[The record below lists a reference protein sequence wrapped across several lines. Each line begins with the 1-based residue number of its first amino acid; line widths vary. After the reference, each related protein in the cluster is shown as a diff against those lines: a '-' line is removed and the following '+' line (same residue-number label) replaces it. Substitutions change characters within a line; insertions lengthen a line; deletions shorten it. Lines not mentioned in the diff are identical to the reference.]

1 MTAMLYRRFGR
12 TELSM
17 PVLTCGGMRYQHR
30 WQDVP
35 LDDIPADKQANLEAT
50 VRRAL
55 DLGINHIETA
65 RGYGS
70 SERQL
75 SQILPEIPRERIIV
89 QTKIQPLADPGQFLV
104 DFHDSLG
111 RLGLSYVDLLGIHG
125 INDHETLWWTVRPG
139 GCLEAARE
147 LVAEGKVRHV
157 GFSTHGPLEVIQAAI
172 AHNRGEGFDYVNLH
186 WYYIFQQNW
195 PAIEAATRADMG
207 VFTISPSDKGGMLY
221 KPTDRLVDLCQSLHP
236 LVFNVLFCLA
246 HPQVHTLSIGA
257 ACPGEFDLPASA
269 IPLLDRKDELLPPIQ
284 ERLRKALVD
293 AVGEDLADRYAEGL
307 PAWQDSP
314 GYMNMRVMLWLRNLV
329 LAYDMLDYGKMR
341 YNLLGNGG
349 HWFPGLNA
357 GHVHELDLEKALA
370 GSPFKDKI
378 PQWLRETHAL
388 LYEAPKQRL
397 SQS

>member
-1 MTAMLYRRFGR
+1 
-12 TELSM
+12 M
-17 PVLTCGGMRYQHR
+17 PVLTCGGMRYQYQ
-30 WQDVP
+30 WQDTP
-35 LDDIPADKQANLEAT
+35 LGQIPTDNQANLEAT

-75 SQILPEIPRERIIV
+75 GQVLPDLPRERIIV
-89 QTKIQPLADPGQFLV
+89 QTKIQPLADPRQFLA
-104 DFHDSLG
+104 DFHDSLQ
-111 RLGLSYVDLLGIHG
+111 RLRLSYVDLLGIHG

-157 GFSTHGPLEVIQAAI
+157 GFSTHGPLDIIQAAI
-172 AHNRGEGFDYVNLH
+172 AHERHGGFEYVNLH

-207 VFTISPSDKGGMLY
+207 VFVISPSDKAGMLY
-221 KPTDRLVDLCQSLHP
+221 KPSARLVELCRPFHP
-236 LVFNVLFCLA
+236 LVFNALFCLA

-257 ACPGEFDLPASA
+257 ARPGDFDLPASA
-269 IPLLDRKDELLPPIQ
+269 LPLLDRKDELLPLIQ
-284 ERLRKALVD
+284 NRLRQALVD
-293 AVGEDLADRYAEGL
+293 AVGAELADHFAEGL
-307 PAWQDSP
+307 PAWHNSP
-314 GYMNMRVMLWLRNLV
+314 GYMNMPIMLWLRNLV
-329 LAYDMLDYGKMR
+329 LAYDMLEYGKMR

-349 HWFPGLNA
+349 NWFPGLNA
-357 GHVHELDLEKALA
+357 AHVDELALEKAVEQ
-370 GSPFKDKI
+370 SPFKDKI

-388 LYEAPKQRL
+388 LYETPKQRL

>member
-1 MTAMLYRRFGR
+1 MLYRQFGR
-12 TELSM
+12 TGLSM
-17 PVLTCGGMRYQHR
+17 PVLTCGSMRYQYR
-30 WQDVP
+30 WQDTP
-35 LDDIPADKQANLEAT
+35 LGDIPADQQANLEAT

-55 DLGINHIETA
+55 DLGIHHIETA

-75 SQILPEIPRERIIV
+75 GHALRGLPREQIIV
-89 QTKIQPLADPGQFLV
+89 QTKIMPLADSRQFLA
-104 DFHDSLG
+104 DFHDSLE

-125 INDHETLWWTVRPG
+125 INNHETLWWATRPG

-157 GFSTHGPLEVIQAAI
+157 GFSTHGPLDVIQAAI
-172 AHNRGEGFDYVNLH
+172 AHERNGGFDYVNLH

-207 VFTISPSDKGGMLY
+207 VFIISPSDKGGMLY
-221 KPTDRLVDLCQSLHP
+221 KPPARLLELCQPLHP
-236 LVFNVLFCLA
+236 LVFNILFCLA

-257 ACPGEFDLPASA
+257 ACPGDFDLPASTL
-269 IPLLDRKDELLPPIQ
+269 PLLDRKDELLPPVQ
-284 ERLRKALVD
+284 KRLRQALVD
-293 AVGEDLADRYAEGL
+293 AVGENLADSYAAGL
-307 PAWQDSP
+307 PTWQDSP
-314 GYMNMRVMLWLRNLV
+314 GYMNMPVMLWLRNLV
-329 LAYDMLDYGKMR
+329 LAYDMLEYGKMR
-341 YNLLGNGG
+341 YNLIGNGG

-357 GHVHELDLEKALA
+357 AHVDELDLDKALA
-370 GSPFKDKI
+370 ESPFKETI

-388 LYEAPKQRL
+388 LFEAPKQRL

>member
-1 MTAMLYRRFGR
+1 
-12 TELSM
+12 
-17 PVLTCGGMRYQHR
+17 MRYQYR
-30 WQDVP
+30 WQDTP
-35 LDDIPADKQANLEAT
+35 LGDIPADQQANLEAT

-75 SQILPEIPRERIIV
+75 GQVLRGLPRERIIV
-89 QTKIQPLADPGQFLV
+89 QTKILPLADPRQFLA

-111 RLGLSYVDLLGIHG
+111 RLGLSHVDLLGIHG
-125 INDHETLWWTVRPG
+125 INNHETLWWAIRPG

-157 GFSTHGPLEVIQAAI
+157 GFSTHGSLDVIQAAI
-172 AHNRGEGFDYVNLH
+172 SHERSGGFDYVNLH

-195 PAIEAATRADMG
+195 PAIQAAARADMG
-207 VFTISPSDKGGMLY
+207 VFIISPSDKGGMLY
-221 KPTDRLVDLCQSLHP
+221 KPPAQLAGLCQPLHP

-257 ACPGEFDLPASA
+257 ACPGDFDLPASA
-269 IPLLDRKDELLPPIQ
+269 LPLLDRKVELLPPV
-284 ERLRKALVD
+284 EKRLRQAMLD
-293 AVGEDLADRYAEGL
+293 SVGEELADRYAQGL
-307 PAWQDSP
+307 PAWQNSP
-314 GYMNMRVMLWLRNLV
+314 GYMNLPAMLWLRNLV
-329 LAYDMLDYGKMR
+329 LAYDMLEYGKMR

-357 GHVHELDLEKALA
+357 AHVDELELDLEKALA
-370 GSPFKDKI
+370 ESPFKDKI

-388 LYEAPKQRL
+388 LYEAPKLRL

>member
-1 MTAMLYRRFGR
+1 
-12 TELSM
+12 M
-17 PVLTCGGMRYQHR
+17 PVLTCGGMRYQHQ
-30 WQDVP
+30 WQDLP
-35 LDDIPADKQANLEAT
+35 LDEVPTDKQANLEAT

-75 SQILPEIPRERIIV
+75 GRILPTLPREQIIV
-89 QTKIQPLADPGQFLV
+89 QTKIQPLADSRQFLA
-104 DFHDSLG
+104 DFHDSLK
-111 RLGLSYVDLLGIHG
+111 RLGLAYVDLLGIHG
-125 INDHETLWWTVRPG
+125 VNNHETLWWTLRPG

-147 LVAEGKVRHV
+147 LVAEGRVRHV
-157 GFSTHGPLEVIQAAI
+157 GFSTHAPLEVIQAAI
-172 AHNRGEGFDYVNLH
+172 SHERSGGFDYVNLH

-195 PAIEAATRADMG
+195 PAIEAAARADMG
-207 VFTISPSDKGGMLY
+207 VFIISAADKGGMLY
-221 KPTDRLVDLCQSLHP
+221 RPSQRLLELCRPLHP

-246 HPQVHTLSIGA
+246 RPQVHTLSIGA
-257 ACPGEFDLPASA
+257 ACPGDFDLAA
-269 IPLLDRKDELLPPIQ
+269 NALTLVDRIGELVPPI
-284 ERLRKALVD
+284 EKRLHQALVD
-293 AVGEDLADRYAEGL
+293 TVGAELADRYAEGL
-307 PAWQDSP
+307 PAWENSP
-314 GYMNMRVMLWLRNLV
+314 GYMNIPIMLWLRNLV
-329 LAYDMLDYGKMR
+329 LAYEMLEYGKMR

-357 GHVHELDLEKALA
+357 AHVGELDLVKALA

>member
-17 PVLTCGGMRYQHR
+17 PVLTCGGMRYQYR

-75 SQILPEIPRERIIV
+75 SQILPGIPRERIIV
-89 QTKIQPLADPGQFLV
+89 QTKIQPLADPSQFLA

-125 INDHETLWWTVRPG
+125 INDHETLWWTVRSG

-157 GFSTHGPLEVIQAAI
+157 GFSTHGPLDVIQAAI
-172 AHNRGEGFDYVNLH
+172 AHKRGEGFDYVNLH

-207 VFTISPSDKGGMLY
+207 VFIISPSDKGGMLY
-221 KPTDRLVDLCQSLHP
+221 KPTARLVDLCQSLHP
-236 LVFNVLFCLA
+236 LAFNILFCLA

-257 ACPGEFDLPASA
+257 ACPGDFDLPASA
-269 IPLLDRKDELLPPIQ
+269 LPFLDQKDELLPPIQ
-284 ERLRKALVD
+284 KRLRQALVD
-293 AVGEDLADRYAEGL
+293 AAGEELADRYAEGL
-307 PAWQDSP
+307 PAWQNSP
-314 GYMNMRVMLWLRNLV
+314 GYMNMPVMLWLRNLV
-329 LAYDMLDYGKMR
+329 LAYDMLEYGKMR

-357 GHVHELDLEKALA
+357 AHVDELNLEKALA
-370 GSPFKDKI
+370 DSPFKDKI

>member
-1 MTAMLYRRFGR
+1 
-12 TELSM
+12 M
-17 PVLTCGGMRYQHR
+17 PVLTCGGMRYQYQ
-30 WQDVP
+30 WQDTP
-35 LDDIPADKQANLEAT
+35 LDGIPADNQANLEAT

-55 DLGINHIETA
+55 DLGINHVETA

-75 SQILPEIPRERIIV
+75 GQVLPGLPREPIIV
-89 QTKIQPLADPGQFLV
+89 QTKIQPLADPRQFLA
-104 DFHDSLG
+104 DFHDSLA

-125 INDHETLWWTVRPG
+125 INNHETLWWTVRPG

-157 GFSTHGPLEVIQAAI
+157 GFSTHGPLDVIQAAI
-172 AHNRGEGFDYVNLH
+172 AHERHGGFDYVNLH

-207 VFTISPSDKGGMLY
+207 VFIISPSDKGGHALQASRPPRGPLPAVASAGFQRPVLPGPAAGPHAEHRRRM
-221 KPTDRLVDLCQSLHP
+221 PRRFRLARQRPAPSGPERRTVA
-236 LVFNVLFCLA
+236 A
-246 HPQVHTLSIGA
+246 HSGA
-257 ACPGEFDLPASA
+257 ACTGPWWT
-269 IPLLDRKDELLPPIQ
+269 R
-284 ERLRKALVD
+284 
-293 AVGEDLADRYAEGL
+293 VGKDLADRYAEGL

-314 GYMNMRVMLWLRNLV
+314 GYMNIPVMLWLRNLV
-329 LAYDMLDYGKMR
+329 LAYDMLEYGKMR

-357 GHVHELDLEKALA
+357 AHVDELDLEKALA

-378 PQWLRETHAL
+378 PAVAARDARPALRGPQATAQPKL
-388 LYEAPKQRL
+388 TCRLAPVER
-397 SQS
+397 

>member
-55 DLGINHIETA
+55 ELGINHMETA

-75 SQILPEIPRERIIV
+75 GQVLPGVPREQIIV
-89 QTKIQPLADPGQFLV
+89 QTKIQPLADPSQFLA
-104 DFHDSLG
+104 DFRDSLG

-125 INDHETLWWTVRPG
+125 VNNHETLWWTVRPG

-147 LVAEGKVRHV
+147 LVAEGQVRHV
-157 GFSTHGPLEVIQAAI
+157 GFSTHGPLDVIQAAI
-172 AHNRGEGFDYVNLH
+172 AHQRGEGFDYVNLH

-207 VFTISPSDKGGMLY
+207 VFIISPSDKGGMLY
-221 KPTDRLVDLCQSLHP
+221 KPTARLVELCQPLHP

-257 ACPGEFDLPASA
+257 ACPGDFDLPASA
-269 IPLLDRKDELLPPIQ
+269 LPLLDRKDELLPPIQ
-284 ERLRKALVD
+284 QRLRQALVD

-314 GYMNMRVMLWLRNLV
+314 GYMNMPVMLWLRNLV
-329 LAYDMLDYGKMR
+329 LAYDMLEYGKMR

-357 GHVHELDLEKALA
+357 AHVDELDLEKALA
-370 GSPFKDKI
+370 DSPFKDKI